1 MSPRSRQSSLLQHT
15 RRKKLSEASRG
26 LAHQR
31 LVENFNGEVGVD
43 DDRQALSEEMAEGEV
58 SICAIPPGEEEEEP
72 RKPSFL
78 SVNGDDDE
86 DSQKVDEA
94 DELATQPDDE
104 IDEDEEEE
112 DISGSLLSQITVG
125 TKISV
130 YRPGD
135 DAYHVSERALD
146 R

>member
-1 MSPRSRQSSLLQHT
+1 M
-15 RRKKLSEASRG
+15 
-26 LAHQR
+26 
-31 LVENFNGEVGVD
+31 GVD

-78 SVNGDDDE
+78 SVNGDDDVAN
-86 DSQKVDEA
+86 QKLDEA

-112 DISGSLLSQITVG
+112 DVSGGSLLSQISVG
-125 TKISV
+125 KKISV

-135 DAYHVSERALD
+135 DEYHVSECALY
-146 R
+146 RYIGWTTMFG